1 MEDYNSNLLNESKN
15 EWCTRFMNI
24 ISPHII
30 QGFKQMF
37 NDSLELC
44 NKNDEHE
51 KYLMTFQ
58 NFLASIPKWN
68 QSIIDDEVSRIVK
81 NSNCIYLEDLITCI
95 HVLQIKILSCVRTG
109 NENKKIDIDIPKLNN
124 FIHKIYI
131 NIARKLYS
139 NIYLFQLDITSLE
152 QQKNNREFE
161 NIVQI
166 SIMNTVRD
174 NIPIDKLLRQYI
186 DETQEIDVVK
196 KEKIIDTEI
205 INDSSSNNVKFD
217 DNSPPSVTS
226 DPDINNPSESV
237 TITQPIETN
246 TLEPTT
252 ISEPTEPPI
261 ETSEPSET
269 ILLDEPHKDFS
280 EDVTNNVV
288 NYDEYDDDEY
298 ITDNNDSI
306 TIGENVD
313 INLDSDNLE
322 NTSNNEDYIDLGIE
336 ELKL

>member
-30 QGFKQMF
+30 NGFKQIF
-37 NDSLELC
+37 NDCLELC
-44 NKNDEHE
+44 NKNDEPE
-51 KYLMTFQ
+51 KYLMAFQ
-58 NFLASIPKWN
+58 NILASIPKWN
-68 QSIIDDEVSRIVK
+68 QSIIDDEVVRISK
-81 NSNCIYLEDLITCI
+81 NSNCAYLEDLITCI

-109 NENKKIDIDIPKLNN
+109 NENKKIDIDIPKLND

-139 NIYLFQLDITSLE
+139 NIYLFQIDISPLE

-196 KEKIIDTEI
+196 KEKIIDSEI
-205 INDSSSNNVKFD
+205 IQDASSNNVKFD
-217 DNSPPSVTS
+217 LFPEKENNEADSLVDSLVDSS
-226 DPDINNPSESV
+226 DDLVSLNENVKIIE
-237 TITQPIETN
+237 PIEPN
-246 TLEPTT
+246 EPNEP
-252 ISEPTEPPI
+252 IESSEPIEPN
-261 ETSEPSET
+261 ETMN
-269 ILLDEPHKDFS
+269 
-280 EDVTNNVV
+280 VTNNIIKDENNYNSDVENDSDMLDIKEENV
-288 NYDEYDDDEY
+288 NLTFDTDDILDNLNNNNDDD
-298 ITDNNDSI
+298 I
-306 TIGENVD
+306 
-313 INLDSDNLE
+313 
-322 NTSNNEDYIDLGIE
+322 IDLGIE
-336 ELKL
+336 EIKL